1 MQTHLASKGL
11 LLIELIKTNNAVT
24 LSYVEA
30 LLRDS
35 NIPFQA
41 LDLNMSTLEGSL
53 GILPRRI
60 LVNEEY
66 EVRARRLMED
76 AGLAHETSTPKKSK

>member
-1 MQTHLASKGL
+1 
-11 LLIELIKTNNAVT
+11 LIELIKTNNAVT

-60 LVNEEY
+60 LVDEEY
-66 EVRARRLMED
+66 EDQARRLMED
-76 AGLAHETSTPKKSK
+76 AGLAHETSAPKKSK

>member
-1 MQTHLASKGL
+1 MAPKGR

-60 LVNEEY
+60 LVDEEH

-76 AGLAHETSTPKKSK
+76 AGLAHETSAPKKSK

>member
-1 MQTHLASKGL
+1 MEGKSRLK
-11 LLIELIKTNNAVT
+11 ELIKTNNAVT

-60 LVNEEY
+60 LVDEDHEM
-66 EVRARRLMED
+66 RARQLMKD
-76 AGLAHETSTPKKSK
+76 AGLDHETSPASKSR

>member
-1 MQTHLASKGL
+1 LAPKGR

-60 LVNEEY
+60 LVDEEH

-76 AGLAHETSTPKKSK
+76 AGLAHETSAPKKSQ

>member
-1 MQTHLASKGL
+1 M
-11 LLIELIKTNNAVT
+11 IELIKTNNAVT

-60 LVNEEY
+60 LVDEEH

-76 AGLAHETSTPKKSK
+76 AGLAHETSAPKKSQ

>member
-1 MQTHLASKGL
+1 V
-11 LLIELIKTNNAVT
+11 IELIKTNNAVT

-35 NIPFQA
+35 AIPFQS

-60 LVNEEY
+60 LVDPDHED
-66 EVRARRLMED
+66 RARRLLDD
-76 AGLAHETSTPKKSK
+76 AGLGHETSDRARKR

>member
-1 MQTHLASKGL
+1 M
-11 LLIELIKTNNAVT
+11 T

-60 LVNEEY
+60 LVDEEH

-76 AGLAHETSTPKKSK
+76 AGLAHETSAPKKSQ